1 MGIWEGTLVNI
12 KELNPEASLQAAFG
26 ARLRR
31 MREERGW
38 IQDQVAELLG
48 CSGRH
53 ISAIETGRKPATLPF
68 ARKADRLFDLIGSSE
83 AFERQWQ
90 EMKHG
95 NLLEGFPE
103 YVGYEGRAVEIR
115 LFEVGLIPG
124 LLQTPEYA
132 RAVALGDVERGAI
145 TVEQANDRVSVLE
158 QRQAALVRSRPPM
171 VFAIMDESCLYQ
183 AVGGP
188 NVMAAQLQQLE
199 EMAALPNWIIQV
211 APFSLGAR
219 RAFNLP
225 VYLLTLAD
233 RSIVAYAESQAQ
245 GHVERET
252 SFVVPML
259 TAYHQFQSE
268 ALSKAASV
276 AKISQLRKGTP

>member
-1 MGIWEGTLVNI
+1 MANV
-12 KELNPEASLQAAFG
+12 KQLNPEASLQAAFG
-26 ARLRR
+26 ARLRSMR
-31 MREERGW
+31 MERGW
-38 IQDQVAELLG
+38 IQDQLADMLG

-53 ISAIETGRKPATLPF
+53 ISAIETGRKSATLPF
-68 ARKADRLFDLIGSSE
+68 ARKVDRLCDLIGSEHS
-83 AFERQWQ
+83 FERQWQ

-132 RAVALGDVERGAI
+132 RAVAFGDVKRGAI
-145 TVEQANDRVSVLE
+145 TAEQADDRVAVLE
-158 QRQAALVRSRPPM
+158 QRQAALVRARPPM
-171 VFAIMDESCLYQ
+171 VFVLLDESCLYQ

-188 NVMAAQLQQLE
+188 EVMDRQLQRLE
-199 EMAALPNWIIQV
+199 EMATLPNWIIQV
-211 APFSLGAR
+211 APFDLGAR

-233 RSIVAYAESQAQ
+233 RSIVAYAESQTQ
-245 GHVERET
+245 GRVERET

-276 AKISQLRKGTP
+276 VKISELRKGTP

>member
-1 MGIWEGTLVNI
+1 MVNI

-53 ISAIETGRKPATLPF
+53 VSAIETGRKPATLPF

-83 AFERQWQ
+83 SFERQWQ

-115 LFEVGLIPG
+115 LFQVGLVPG

-132 RAVALGDVERGAI
+132 QAVAYGDVLRGSI
-145 TVEQANDRVSVLE
+145 TPAQANERVSFLAE
-158 QRQAALVRSRPPM
+158 RQSALVRSRPPM
-171 VFAIMDESCLYQ
+171 VFVVMDESCLYQ

-188 NVMAAQLQQLE
+188 EIMDAQLQRLQE
-199 EMAALPNWIIQV
+199 VAALPNWIIQV

-225 VYLLTLAD
+225 VNLLTLAD

-252 SFVVPML
+252 SSVLPML
-259 TAYHQFQSE
+259 TSYHQLQGE

>member
-1 MGIWEGTLVNI
+1 MVNI
-12 KELNPEASLQAAFG
+12 KELNPEASPQAAFG

-38 IQDQVAELLG
+38 IQDQVADMVG

-68 ARKADRLFDLIGSSE
+68 ARKTDRLFDLIGSSE
-83 AFERQWQ
+83 SFERQWQ

-188 NVMAAQLQQLE
+188 NVMAAQLHQLE

-245 GHVERET
+245 GHVERES

>member
-1 MGIWEGTLVNI
+1 MVNI

-38 IQDQVAELLG
+38 IQDQVADMVG

-68 ARKADRLFDLIGSSE
+68 ARKTDRLFDLIGSPES
-83 AFERQWQ
+83 FERQWQ

-115 LFEVGLIPG
+115 LFQIGLVPG
-124 LLQTPEYA
+124 LLQTPDYA
-132 RAVALGDVERGAI
+132 QAVAYGDVLRGSI
-145 TVEQANDRVSVLE
+145 TPAQANERVSFLAE
-158 QRQAALVRSRPPM
+158 RQSALVRSRPPM
-171 VFAIMDESCLYQ
+171 VFVVMDESCLYQ

-188 NVMAAQLQQLE
+188 EIMDAQLQRLQ
-199 EMAALPNWIIQV
+199 EMGALPNWIIQV

-225 VYLLTLAD
+225 VNLLTLAD

-252 SFVVPML
+252 SSVLPML
-259 TAYHQFQSE
+259 TSYHQLQGE

-276 AKISQLRKGTP
+276 AKISQLRKGTL

>member
-1 MGIWEGTLVNI
+1 MVNR
-12 KELNPEASLQAAFG
+12 KELNPGSSPQAAYG
-26 ARLRR
+26 ARIRR
-31 MREERGW
+31 FREARGW
-38 IQDQVAELLG
+38 SQEGLAP
-48 CSGRH
+48 H
-53 ISAIETGRKPATLPF
+53 IGYSSQHVSAVET
-68 ARKADRLFDLIGSSE
+68 ARKSPTLRFSRRSDQAFGTTGTTDS
-83 AFERQWQ
+83 FEREWA
-90 EMKHG
+90 EMRNG
-95 NLLEGFPE
+95 SLLEGFPE

-132 RAVALGDVERGAI
+132 RAVAYGAVKRGSI
-145 TVEQANDRVSVLE
+145 TAEQADERVSFLA

-171 VFAIMDESCLYQ
+171 VFVVMDESCLRQ

-188 NVMAAQLQQLE
+188 EVMDAQLERLME
-199 EMAALPNWIIQV
+199 VASLPNWIIQV

-219 RAFNLP
+219 RAFDLP

-233 RSIVAYAESQAQ
+233 RSIVAYAESQSQ
-245 GHVERET
+245 GYVERET

-259 TAYHQFQSE
+259 TAYHQLQGE
-268 ALSKAASV
+268 ALSKAASA

>member
-1 MGIWEGTLVNI
+1 MGIWEDTLANI
-12 KELNPEASLQAAFG
+12 KQLNPEASPQAAFG

-38 IQDQVAELLG
+38 IQDQLADMLG

-68 ARKADRLFDLIGSSE
+68 ARKADRLFDLIGSDQS
-83 AFERQWQ
+83 FERQWQ

-115 LFEVGLIPG
+115 LFQVGLIPG

-132 RAVALGDVERGAI
+132 RAVAFGDVERGSI
-145 TVEQANDRVSVLE
+145 TVEQANERVAFLAE
-158 QRQAALVRSRPPM
+158 RQAALVRPRPPM
-171 VFAIMDESCLYQ
+171 VFAVMDESCLHQ
-183 AVGGP
+183 VVGGLD
-188 NVMAAQLQQLE
+188 VMDAQLQRLI
-199 EMAALPNWIIQV
+199 EMSTRPNWIIQV

-225 VYLLTLAD
+225 VNLLTMAD
-233 RSIVAYAESQAQ
+233 RSIVAYAESQTQ
-245 GHVERET
+245 GSVERET

-276 AKISQLRKGTP
+276 AKISELRKGAP

>member
-1 MGIWEGTLVNI
+1 MVNI

-38 IQDQVAELLG
+38 IQDQVADMVG

-188 NVMAAQLQQLE
+188 NVMAAQLHQLE

>member
-1 MGIWEGTLVNI
+1 MVNI

>member
-1 MGIWEGTLVNI
+1 MVNI

-38 IQDQVAELLG
+38 IQDQVADMVG

-83 AFERQWQ
+83 SFERQWQ

-115 LFEVGLIPG
+115 LFQVGLIPG

-132 RAVALGDVERGAI
+132 QAVAYGDVLRGSI
-145 TVEQANDRVSVLE
+145 TPAQANERVSFLAE
-158 QRQAALVRSRPPM
+158 RQSALVRSRPPM
-171 VFAIMDESCLYQ
+171 VFVVMDESCLYQ

-188 NVMAAQLQQLE
+188 EIMDAQLQRLQ

-225 VYLLTLAD
+225 VNLLTLAD

-252 SFVVPML
+252 SSVLPML
-259 TAYHQFQSE
+259 TSYHQLQ
-268 ALSKAASV
+268 
-276 AKISQLRKGTP
+276 